1 MRSTHAGVHRTNGRF
16 LPENMPLP
24 KVVAT
29 AVCIGVLGVQGAMAS
44 PPLVARYGWNWP
56 FLPYPMYAMAHARAD
71 SLVVSELR
79 VADCSRVPAIT
90 VMTPELLG
98 TPLYQLP
105 GLMITIARAPESDAA
120 RAAMGKVSRAVAAQF
135 PGRYCSASAWV
146 RTVFVADTATYALG
160 RPMRR
165 AAEWT
170 LSGQGSK

>member
-1 MRSTHAGVHRTNGRF
+1 
-16 LPENMPLP
+16 MPLA

-29 AVCIGVLGVQGAMAS
+29 AVCVGVLGVQGVIAS
-44 PPLVARYGWNWP
+44 PPLLPRYGWNWP

-79 VADCSRVPAIT
+79 VADCSRVPATT
-90 VMTPELLG
+90 VMSPELLG

-105 GLMITIARAPESDAA
+105 NLTVTIARAPESDAA
-120 RAAMGKVSRAVAAQF
+120 RAAMGKISRAVEAQF

-146 RTVFVADTATYALG
+146 RTVRVGDTATYALG
-160 RPMRR
+160 TPMRR

-170 LSGQGSK
+170 LSGHGGK